1 MCFQFLTFIKGSGYS
16 IKKEGLYVIFS
27 PLAGECVC
35 ALVLIERLFNLVK
48 FNGYE
53 KLILTA
59 AVLMVLNGF
68 LKSILHLLSF
78 PITVLTLGLFSFV
91 INGMIVLIAFRLS
104 GVEVKNFSTAF
115 VVGILLTIINL
126 AIRF

>member
-1 MCFQFLTFIKGSGYS
+1 MSFLARW
-16 IKKEGLYVIFS
+16 
-27 PLAGECVC
+27 LANVF
-35 ALVLIERLFNLVK
+35 ALWLIERLFNLVK

-68 LKSILHLLSF
+68 LKPILHLLSF
-78 PITVLTLGLFSFV
+78 PITVLTLGLFSFM
-91 INGMIVLIAFRLS
+91 INGMVVLIAFRLS
-104 GVEVKNFSTAF
+104 GVEVKDFSTAF
-115 VVGILLTIINL
+115 MVGILLTIINL